1 MAGSTAQAP
10 LREATGAS
18 TMAEAFRITVERH
31 GDAPA
36 VRTKDDEVS
45 LTWAQ
50 LRDRVD
56 ALAGGL
62 AGLGVGRGDTVA
74 LLLTNRPEFH
84 VADLAAMTLG
94 ATPFS
99 LYATSSPAQLAYVV
113 GDARAR
119 VALVEEAL
127 LGVLIAARPDLP
139 ELEHVV
145 VLEGARGEGTV
156 AWSDV
161 EGADP
166 SFDPEPH
173 WRAIEPEDLL
183 TLIYTSGTTGPPKG
197 VQLVH
202 RNLMAAMRS
211 LGEMIAFPE
220 GGRVISWLPA
230 AHIAER
236 AAHHYIPIVF
246 GLSITTCHDPRQIAA
261 YLPAVRPN
269 WFFAVPRVWE
279 KLKSGLEV
287 MLAGLE
293 GEAGERAAAAL
304 AAARR
309 KVELDQAGQPV
320 PEELAAAVAA
330 ADAQLFAPLR
340 AKLGLDEVVTVNVGA
355 APTPR
360 DVLVF
365 FHAIGIEV
373 AELWGMSET
382 CGAGCCNRPGEVRI
396 GSVGPPAPGVEVKL
410 AEDGELLVR
419 SDVVMTGYRN
429 APEKTAEALDADGW
443 LHTGDIAEIDADG
456 YVTLVDRKKEL
467 IISAAG
473 KNMSPANIESELKG
487 ASPLIGQACVVGD
500 GRPYNTALIVLDADF
515 APAWAAKHGL
525 EGRPLDALAGEAA
538 MRAAVQAGVDAA
550 NARLSRVEQV
560 KRFAIVRGDWAPGGD
575 ELTPTM
581 KLKRKPILEKYG
593 EEIEA
598 LYAAP
603 REGEPV

>member
-10 LREATGAS
+10 PREAKAAS
-18 TMAEAFRITVERH
+18 TMAEAFRLTVERDGH
-31 GDAPA
+31 RPA
-36 VRTKDDEVS
+36 VRTADDAIS

-62 AGLGVGRGDTVA
+62 ARLGVRRGDTVA
-74 LLLTNRPEFH
+74 LLLSNRPEFH
-84 VADLAAMTLG
+84 VADLAAVTLG
-94 ATPFS
+94 AAPFS
-99 LYATSSPAQLAYVV
+99 IYATSSPEQAAYVI
-113 GDARAR
+113 GDAGAR
-119 VALVEEAL
+119 VALVEESL
-127 LGVLIAARPDLP
+127 LGLVQAARADLP
-139 ELEHVV
+139 ELEHVI
-145 VLEGARGEGTV
+145 VLEGTRGEGTL

-161 EGADP
+161 EGSDP
-166 SFDPEPH
+166 GFDPQPH
-173 WRAIEPEDLL
+173 WRAIEPDDLL

-211 LGEMIAFPE
+211 LGEMIEFPE
-220 GGRVISWLPA
+220 SGRVISWLPA

-236 AAHHYIPIVF
+236 AAHHYIPIVY
-246 GLSITTCHDPRQIAA
+246 GLSVTTCHDPRQIAA
-261 YLPAVRPN
+261 YLAQVRPN

-293 GEAGERAAAAL
+293 GEARERADAAL
-304 AAARR
+304 AAARQ
-309 KVELDQAGQPV
+309 KVELEQSGERV
-320 PEELAAAVAA
+320 PEALASAVAA

-340 AKLGLDEVVTVNVGA
+340 HSLGLDEVVTVNVGA

-365 FHAIGIEV
+365 FHAIGIEI

-382 CGAGCCNRPGEVRI
+382 CGGGCCNRPGQVRI
-396 GSVGPPAPGVEVKL
+396 GSVGPASPGFEVRL

-419 SDVVMTGYRN
+419 SEAVMAGYRH
-429 APEKTAEALDADGW
+429 APEKTAEAIDAEGW
-443 LHTGDIAEIDADG
+443 LHTGDIATIDEDG

-487 ASPLIGQACVVGD
+487 SSPVIGQACVIGD
-500 GRPYNTALIVLDADF
+500 GRAYNTALIVLDPDF
-515 APAWAAKHGL
+515 APAYAAKQDL
-525 EGRPLDALAGEAA
+525 EGRTLEELAGEEA

-550 NARLSRVEQV
+550 NARLARVEQI
-560 KRFAIVRGDWAPGGD
+560 KRFTIVPGDWAPGGD

-581 KLKRKPILEKYG
+581 KLKRKPIGEKYA
-593 EEIEA
+593 EAIEA
-598 LYAAP
+598 LYSAP
-603 REGEPV
+603 R